1 MSRTRAVALSLA
13 LVLAAA
19 APASAALLAGIDVL
33 ERSDFELLRGK
44 RVGVIT
50 NHTGAD
56 YAGRSTVDLLFASKK
71 LTLAAIFSPEHGFR
85 GDHRDGDPVGD
96 IKDPAT
102 GLPVYSLYGK
112 TRRPTTEMLKGID
125 VLVFDIQDVG
135 TRAYTYLS
143 TMGMCMEE
151 AARHGL
157 EFVVLDR
164 PNPLGGEAL
173 EGPVLEAP
181 FDFTGY
187 FPVPV
192 RHGMTPGEMARLHAD
207 VKGLKL
213 RLSVVPLQGWTRATL
228 YDETAYPWINPS
240 PNIRGLD
247 AALLYPGFVSFESS
261 PYSVGRGTDSPFLWF
276 GAPDLDAAAL
286 VRTLNAAGLP
296 GARFTVEHRTPASD
310 AHAGKACR
318 GVRVDVVD
326 RKKIR
331 SLDILVHA
339 VSALRR
345 SRAAAPAWAGVDA
358 AAAGTV
364 RNIYRAVLESSEPPR
379 DILAGYEA
387 SWRAFDASRAKY
399 LLY

>member
-1 MSRTRAVALSLA
+1 
-13 LVLAAA
+13 
-19 APASAALLAGIDVL
+19 
-33 ERSDFELLRGK
+33 
-44 RVGVIT
+44 
-50 NHTGAD
+50 
-56 YAGRSTVDLLFASKK
+56 
-71 LTLAAIFSPEHGFR
+71 
-85 GDHRDGDPVGD
+85 
-96 IKDPAT
+96 
-102 GLPVYSLYGK
+102 
-112 TRRPTTEMLKGID
+112 MLKGID

-173 EGPVLEAP
+173 EGPVLEPP

-187 FPVPV
+187 FPVPI

-276 GAPDLDAAAL
+276 GAPDLDAEAL
-286 VRTLNAAGLP
+286 LRSLNAAGLE
-296 GARFTVEHRTPASD
+296 GARFAVEHRTPAQD
-310 AHAGKACR
+310 IYAGRACR
-318 GVRVDVVD
+318 GVRVDIVD
-326 RKKIR
+326 RKKVR
-331 SLDILVHA
+331 SLDIFVHA

-345 SRAAAPAWAGVDA
+345 SRVVAVSWAGLDLA
-358 AAAGTV
+358 AMKAP

-379 DILAGYEA
+379 AILAAYEA

>member
-1 MSRTRAVALSLA
+1 MRSLLA
-13 LVLAAA
+13 LILCLAA
-19 APASAALLAGIDVL
+19 APAPAALLAGIDAL
-33 ERSDFELLRGK
+33 ERADFELLRGK

-50 NHTGAD
+50 THTGAD

-71 LTLAAIFSPEHGFR
+71 LRLVAIFSPEHGFR
-85 GDHRDGDPVGD
+85 GDHRDGDPIGD
-96 IKDPAT
+96 MKDPAT

-112 TRRPTTEMLKGID
+112 TRRPTPEMLRGLD

-143 TMGMCMEE
+143 TMGLCMEE
-151 AARHGL
+151 AAKHGL

-164 PNPLGGEAL
+164 PNPLGGAVL
-173 EGPVLEAP
+173 EGPVLEPP

-207 VKGLKL
+207 AKGLKL
-213 RLSVVPLQGWTRATL
+213 RLTVVPLQGWTRETL

-247 AALLYPGFVSFESS
+247 AALLYPGFVGFESS
-261 PYSVGRGTDSPFLWF
+261 PYSVGRGTDEPFLWF
-276 GAPDLDAAAL
+276 GAPGLDAAAM
-286 VRTLNAAGLP
+286 VRALDAAGLE
-296 GARFTVEHRTPASD
+296 GARFRVEDRTPTQD
-310 AHAGKACR
+310 IYAGKPCR
-318 GVRVDVVD
+318 GVRVDITD
-326 RKKIR
+326 RKKVR
-331 SLDILVHA
+331 SLDIFVHA
-339 VSALRR
+339 VGALRR
-345 SRAAAPAWAGVDA
+345 SRIVAVSWAGLDLA
-358 AAAGTV
+358 AMKAP

-379 DILAGYEA
+379 AILAAYEA
-387 SWRAFDASRAKY
+387 SWRAFDAGRAKY

>member
-1 MSRTRAVALSLA
+1 MRSLLA
-13 LVLAAA
+13 LVLCLAA
-19 APASAALLAGIDVL
+19 APASAALLAGIDAL
-33 ERSDFELLRGK
+33 ERADFELLRGK
-44 RVGVIT
+44 RVGIIT

-71 LTLAAIFSPEHGFR
+71 LQLVAIFSPEHGFR

-96 IKDPAT
+96 MKDPAT

-112 TRRPTTEMLKGID
+112 TRRPTPEMLRGLD

-143 TMGMCMEE
+143 TMGLCMEE
-151 AARHGL
+151 AAKHGL

-164 PNPLGGEAL
+164 PNPLGGAVL
-173 EGPVLEAP
+173 EGPVLEPP

-207 VKGLKL
+207 AKGLKL
-213 RLSVVPLQGWTRATL
+213 RLTVVPLQGWTRETL
-228 YDETAYPWINPS
+228 YDETAYPWIDPS

-247 AALLYPGFVSFESS
+247 AALLYPGFVDFESS
-261 PYSVGRGTDSPFLWF
+261 PYSVGRGTDQPFLWF
-276 GAPDLDAAAL
+276 GAPGLDAAAM
-286 VRTLNAAGLP
+286 VRALDAAGLE
-296 GARFTVEHRTPASD
+296 GARFTVEDRTPAQD
-310 AHAGKACR
+310 IYAGKPCR

-326 RKKIR
+326 RKKVR
-331 SLDILVHA
+331 SLDIFVHA

-345 SRAAAPAWAGVDA
+345 SRVVAVSWAGLDLA
-358 AAAGTV
+358 AMKAP

-379 DILAGYEA
+379 AILAAYEA
-387 SWRAFDASRAKY
+387 SWRTFDAGRAKY

>member
-1 MSRTRAVALSLA
+1 MRALGLA
-13 LVLAAA
+13 LALGLAA

-33 ERSDFELLRGK
+33 ERADFELLRGK

-71 LTLAAIFSPEHGFR
+71 LKLVAIFSPEHGFR
-85 GDHRDGDPVGD
+85 GDRRDGDPVGD
-96 IKDPAT
+96 SKDPAT
-102 GLPVYSLYGK
+102 GLPIHSLYGK
-112 TRRPTTEMLKGID
+112 TRRPTAEMLKGID

-151 AARHGL
+151 AAKNGI

-164 PNPLGGEAL
+164 PNPLGGTAL
-173 EGPVLEAP
+173 EGPVMEPP
-181 FDFTGY
+181 FEFTGY

-192 RHGMTPGEMARLHAD
+192 RHALTPGEMARLHAD

-213 RLSVVPLQGWTRATL
+213 KLTVVRLQGWTRDTL

-247 AALLYPGFVSFESS
+247 AALLYPGFVWFESS
-261 PYSVGRGTDSPFLWF
+261 PFSVGRGTDSPFLWF
-276 GAPDLDAAAL
+276 GAPSLDAGAL
-286 VRTLNAAGLP
+286 VRALNAAGLA
-296 GARFTVEHRTPASD
+296 GARFSVEDRTPALD
-310 AHAGKACR
+310 AHAGRLCR

-326 RKKIR
+326 RKKVR
-331 SLDILVHA
+331 GLDIFVHA
-339 VSALRR
+339 VCALRGT
-345 SRAAAPAWAGVDA
+345 AAARKADKSFFR
-358 AAAGTV
+358 TV
-364 RNIYRAVLESSEPPR
+364 LDSSEPPAK
-379 DILAGYEA
+379 ILADYAA

>member
-1 MSRTRAVALSLA
+1 MRPLLA
-13 LVLAAA
+13 LLLCLTAS

-33 ERSDFELLRGK
+33 ERADFELLSGK

-56 YAGRSTVDLLFASKK
+56 FAGRSTVDLLFASKK
-71 LTLAAIFSPEHGFR
+71 LKLVAIFSPEHGFR
-85 GDHRDGDPVGD
+85 GDHRDGDPIGD
-96 IKDPAT
+96 SKDPAT

-112 TRRPTTEMLKGID
+112 TRRPTPEMLRGID

-135 TRAYTYLS
+135 ARAYTYLS

-151 AARHGL
+151 AARLGL

-164 PNPLGGEAL
+164 PNPLGGAVL
-173 EGPVLEAP
+173 EGPVLDAP

-207 VKGLKL
+207 VKALNL
-213 RLSVVPLQGWTRATL
+213 RLTVVPLQGWTRDTL

-247 AALLYPGFVSFESS
+247 AALLYAGFVGFESS
-261 PYSVGRGTDSPFLWF
+261 PYSVGRGTDEPFLWF
-276 GAPDLDAAAL
+276 GAPELDAAGMAR
-286 VRTLNAAGLP
+286 VLNAAGLA
-296 GARFTVEHRTPASD
+296 GARFSVENRTPAAD
-310 AHAGKACR
+310 IFAGKACR

-326 RKKIR
+326 RRKVR
-331 SLDILVHA
+331 ALDIFVHA
-339 VSALRR
+339 VAAMRR
-345 SRAAAPAWAGVDA
+345 ARIAAVSWGGFELAAAKAP
-358 AAAGTV
+358 
-364 RNIYRAVLESSEPPR
+364 RNLYRAVLESSAPPR
-379 DILAGYEA
+379 EILAGWEA
-387 SWRAFDASRAKY
+387 SWRAFDAGRAKY

>member
-1 MSRTRAVALSLA
+1 MRSLLA
-13 LVLAAA
+13 LILLLAA
-19 APASAALLAGIDVL
+19 APASAALLAGIDAL
-33 ERSDFELLRGK
+33 ERADFELLRGK

-71 LTLAAIFSPEHGFR
+71 LTLVAIFSPEHGFR

-102 GLPVYSLYGK
+102 GLPVYSLYGQ
-112 TRRPTTEMLKGID
+112 TRRPTAEMLKGLD

-143 TMGMCMEE
+143 TMGLCMEE
-151 AARHGL
+151 AEKHGL

-164 PNPLGGEAL
+164 PNPLGGAVL
-173 EGPVLEAP
+173 EGPVLEPP

-207 VKGLKL
+207 AKGLKL
-213 RLSVVPLQGWTRATL
+213 RLTVVPLQGWTRDTL
-228 YDETAYPWINPS
+228 YDETAYPWIDPS

-247 AALLYPGFVSFESS
+247 AALLYPGFVGFESS
-261 PYSVGRGTDSPFLWF
+261 PYSVGRGTGSPFLWF
-276 GAPDLDAAAL
+276 GAPGLDAAAM
-286 VRTLNAAGLP
+286 VRALDAAGLE
-296 GARFTVEHRTPASD
+296 GARFTVEDRTPTQD
-310 AHAGKACR
+310 IYAGKPCR
-318 GVRVDVVD
+318 GVRVDVTD
-326 RKKIR
+326 RKKVR
-331 SLDILVHA
+331 SLDIFVHA
-339 VSALRR
+339 VGALRR
-345 SRAAAPAWAGVDA
+345 SRVVAVSWAGLDLTA
-358 AAAGTV
+358 MKAP
-364 RNIYRAVLESSEPPR
+364 RNIYRAVLESSESPR
-379 DILAGYEA
+379 AILAAYEA
-387 SWRAFDASRAKY
+387 SWRAFDAGRSKY

>member
-1 MSRTRAVALSLA
+1 MKLLLTLFLGLA
-13 LVLAAA
+13 SA

-33 ERSDFELLRGK
+33 ERADFALLRGK

-96 IKDPAT
+96 SKDPAT
-102 GLPVYSLYGK
+102 GLPVFSLYGK
-112 TRRPTTEMLKGID
+112 TRRPTPEMLRGLD

-164 PNPLGGEAL
+164 PNPLGGDVL
-173 EGPVLEAP
+173 EGPVLEPP

-213 RLSVVPLQGWTRATL
+213 RLTVVPLQGWTRSAL

-247 AALLYPGFVSFESS
+247 AALLYPGFVSFEAS

-286 VRTLNAAGLP
+286 VRSLNAAGLA
-296 GARFTVEHRTPASD
+296 GARFTVERRTPAAD
-310 AHAGKACR
+310 IHAGKACR
-318 GVRVDVVD
+318 GVRVDIFD
-326 RKKIR
+326 RKALR

-339 VSALRR
+339 VAALRR
-345 SRAAAPAWAGVDA
+345 SRAVAVAWGEADPASVKA
-358 AAAGTV
+358 V
-364 RNIYRAVLESSEPPR
+364 RNIYRAVLESSAPPR
-379 DILAGYEA
+379 EILAAYEA
-387 SWRAFDASRAKY
+387 SWRAFDASRRRH

>member
-1 MSRTRAVALSLA
+1 MIPLLALSLC
-13 LVLAAA
+13 LAAA

-33 ERSDFELLRGK
+33 ERADFELLRGK

-71 LTLAAIFSPEHGFR
+71 LALVAIFSPEHGFR

-112 TRRPTTEMLKGID
+112 TRRPTAEMLRGLD

-151 AARHGL
+151 AAKHGL

-164 PNPLGGEAL
+164 PNPLGGAVL
-173 EGPVLEAP
+173 EGPVLDAP

-207 VKGLKL
+207 AKGLKL
-213 RLSVVPLQGWTRATL
+213 RLTVVPLQGWARHEL

-261 PYSVGRGTDSPFLWF
+261 PYSVGRGTDAPFLWF
-276 GAPDLDAAAL
+276 GAPDLDAPAL
-286 VRTLNAAGLP
+286 VRALDAAGLE
-296 GARFTVEHRTPASD
+296 GARFSVEHRTPAAD
-310 AHAGKACR
+310 IHAGKACR
-318 GVRVDVVD
+318 GVRVD
-326 RKKIR
+326 RKKVR

-345 SRAAAPAWAGVDA
+345 SRITAVAWSGAGLSAMKAP
-358 AAAGTV
+358 
-364 RNIYRAVLESSEPPR
+364 RNLYRAVLESSEPPR
-379 DILAGYEA
+379 AILSGWES

>member
-1 MSRTRAVALSLA
+1 MRSLLA
-13 LVLAAA
+13 LALCLAAA
-19 APASAALLAGIDVL
+19 APASAAMLAGIDVL
-33 ERSDFELLRGK
+33 ERADFELLRGK

-56 YAGRSTVDLLFASKK
+56 SAGRSTVDLLFASKK
-71 LTLAAIFSPEHGFR
+71 LQLVAIFSPEHGFR
-85 GDHRDGDPVGD
+85 GDHRDGDPIGD
-96 IKDPAT
+96 TKDPAT
-102 GLPVYSLYGK
+102 GLPVFSLYGA
-112 TRRPTTEMLKGID
+112 TRRPTPEMLLGID

-151 AARHGL
+151 AAKRGI

-164 PNPLGGEAL
+164 PNPLGGEVL
-173 EGPVLEAP
+173 EGPVLEGP

-192 RHGMTPGEMARLHAD
+192 RHGMTPGEMARLHAG
-207 VKGLKL
+207 VKGLNL
-213 RLSVVPLQGWTRATL
+213 RLSVVPLQGWTRAAL

-261 PYSVGRGTDSPFLWF
+261 PYSVGRGTPTPFLWF
-276 GAPDLDAAAL
+276 GAPGLDALSMVRAL
-286 VRTLNAAGLP
+286 EAAGLA
-296 GARFTVEHRTPASD
+296 GAAFSVENRTPTQD
-310 AHAGKACR
+310 IYAGTTCR
-318 GVRVDVVD
+318 GVRVDILD
-326 RKKIR
+326 RKSVR
-331 SLDILVHA
+331 SLDIFVHA

-345 SRAAAPAWAGVDA
+345 SRILAVSWGGFDPASMTG
-358 AAAGTV
+358 GQ
-364 RNIYRAVLESSEPPR
+364 NLFRAVLQSPEPPR
-379 DILAGYEA
+379 KILAGFEA

>member
-1 MSRTRAVALSLA
+1 MKLLLTFFLG
-13 LVLAAA
+13 LAAA

-33 ERSDFELLRGK
+33 ERADFELLRGK

-96 IKDPAT
+96 SKDPAT

-112 TRRPTTEMLKGID
+112 TRRPTAQMLRGLD

-151 AARHGL
+151 AARHGI

-164 PNPLGGEAL
+164 PNPLGGEVL
-173 EGPVLEAP
+173 EGPVLEPP

-192 RHGMTPGEMARLHAD
+192 RHGMTPGEMARLHAE

-213 RLSVVPLQGWTRATL
+213 RLTVVPLQGWTRSAL
-228 YDETAYPWINPS
+228 YDETAYPWIDPS

-276 GAPDLDAAAL
+276 GAPELDAAAL
-286 VRTLNAAGLP
+286 VRSLNAAGLQ
-296 GARFTVEHRTPASD
+296 GARFTVEHRTPAAD
-310 AHAGKACR
+310 IHAGKACR

-326 RKKIR
+326 RKAVR

-339 VSALRR
+339 VAALRG
-345 SRAAAPAWAGVDA
+345 SRAVAVSWGGADPAALRA
-358 AAAGTV
+358 V
-364 RNIYRAVLESSEPPR
+364 RNIYRAVLESAAPPR
-379 DILAGYEA
+379 EILAAYEA
-387 SWRAFDASRAKY
+387 SWRAFDASRRKH

>member
-1 MSRTRAVALSLA
+1 MRSLLA
-13 LVLAAA
+13 LILVLAA
-19 APASAALLAGIDVL
+19 APASAALLAGIDAL
-33 ERSDFELLRGK
+33 ERADFELLRGK

-112 TRRPTTEMLKGID
+112 TRRPTPEMLRGLD

-143 TMGMCMEE
+143 TMALCMEE
-151 AARHGL
+151 ADKHGL

-164 PNPLGGEAL
+164 PNPLGGAVL
-173 EGPVLEAP
+173 EGPVLEPP

-192 RHGMTPGEMARLHAD
+192 RHGMTPGEMARLHAG

-213 RLSVVPLQGWTRATL
+213 RLTVVPLQGWTRETL
-228 YDETAYPWINPS
+228 YDETAYPWIDPS

-247 AALLYPGFVSFESS
+247 AALLYPGFVGFESS
-261 PYSVGRGTDSPFLWF
+261 PYSVGRGTGSPFLWF
-276 GAPDLDAAAL
+276 GAPGLDAAAM
-286 VRTLNAAGLP
+286 VRALDAAGLE
-296 GARFTVEHRTPASD
+296 GARFTVEDRTPTQD
-310 AHAGKACR
+310 IYAGKPCR
-318 GVRVDVVD
+318 GVRVDVLD
-326 RKKIR
+326 RKKVR
-331 SLDILVHA
+331 SLDIFVHA

-345 SRAAAPAWAGVDA
+345 SRVVAVSWAGLDLA
-358 AAAGTV
+358 AMKAP

-379 DILAGYEA
+379 AILAAYEA
-387 SWRAFDASRAKY
+387 SWRAFDAGRGKY

>member
-1 MSRTRAVALSLA
+1 MKLLLA
-13 LVLAAA
+13 LGLCLAAA
-19 APASAALLAGIDVL
+19 APAQAALLAGIDVL

-50 NHTGAD
+50 NHTGSD

-71 LTLAAIFSPEHGFR
+71 LELVAIFSPEHGFR

-96 IKDPAT
+96 TKDPAT
-102 GLPVYSLYGK
+102 GLPIYSLYGK
-112 TRRPTTEMLKGID
+112 TRRPTPAMLRGID

-151 AARHGL
+151 AAKLGI

-164 PNPLGGEAL
+164 PNPLGGERL
-173 EGPVLEAP
+173 EGPVLEGP

-192 RHGMTPGEMARLHAD
+192 RHGMTPGEMARLHAS

-213 RLSVVPLQGWTRATL
+213 KLSVVPLQGWTRDAL

-247 AALLYPGFVSFESS
+247 AALLYPGFVGFESS
-261 PYSVGRGTDSPFLWF
+261 PFSVGRGTDSPFLWF
-276 GAPDLDAAAL
+276 GAPGLDAEAL
-286 VRTLNAAGLP
+286 ARTLNAARLA
-296 GARFTVEHRTPASD
+296 GARFTAENRTPTLAPY
-310 AHAGKACR
+310 AGQLCR
-318 GVRVDVVD
+318 GVRVEILD
-326 RKKIR
+326 RKKVR
-331 SLDILVHA
+331 SLDIFVHA
-339 VSALRR
+339 VAALRR
-345 SRAAAPAWAGVDA
+345 PRTGPALMAGP
-358 AAAGTV
+358 
-364 RNIYRAVLESSEPPR
+364 NLYRAVLESAETPGA
-379 DILAGYEA
+379 ILAGFEA
-387 SWRAFDASRAKY
+387 SWRAFEASRSSH